1 MRHLLILFFAL
12 TTASAWTQVSEKYH
26 SPLSGFYR
34 AEDLFEKE
42 QYSAARKEFRLFAD
56 DYKGSKND
64 PFYIKAL
71 YYEGISALELFNND
85 AIDLLENFN
94 LDYPESIYK
103 HEISLRIGR
112 YYYQKKDYEKAI
124 EWFEKLERQDIE
136 AMNLD
141 EYYFKLGY
149 ANFHEKKYPA
159 AKSAFFE
166 VKESTGQYGAPGLY
180 YYSHICYLD
189 SSYQS
194 ALEGF
199 ERLMSD
205 PRFNT
210 VVPYYIT
217 QIYHMQ
223 GKYEEVVRF
232 DHSKLDSLK
241 PNERVEMNHIIGDSY
256 YRLKKYD
263 EAVPFL
269 EYYNEKANSTRDD
282 DYALAIAY
290 SKSSNCT
297 KAVSYFDK
305 VARVKDILGQ
315 IALYHA
321 GECYMNMD
329 QLVYARTAFEA
340 AAQLDMDPLIQEDA
354 LYNYAVLSYKL
365 DMNAYDEAVEALE
378 LYLTKYPDSKRKNVV
393 YEYLVNVYSSTKNYA
408 KALASLEKLPNKD
421 IKLKSAYQVIAFNRG
436 VELFLKSDYT
446 NALSAFELVDKYP
459 MSQDLSA
466 KATYWSAD
474 AYFQLKNYNQA
485 VKNYNAFLA
494 MPSTYLSGLRADAY
508 YNLGYAY
515 LALGDNY
522 SSQKLN
528 AFKEYLTAAKTV
540 DKRKKADVYMRI
552 ADEYY
557 TKGSADKKINDLAIE
572 NYKSALDLKSGNE
585 DQALY
590 YMARAY
596 GFGGSKED
604 KIKCLLDIINNY
616 SGSKYTQKAVQEV
629 ALTYYGA
636 GNYDKAERYFNQII
650 KDFPNSALVK
660 DAYHYIGDMAFKRGN
675 YEDAERYFRKVLN
688 EFTINDTTC
697 KREVAALAD
706 VYRKQQK
713 LSKIEHLS
721 KEFACADSISNQ
733 VEDEYFSLA
742 YELYKDSSYTKAL
755 AEFNTYLGKYPS
767 GKYSKEVLNYKAD
780 ILYQQKQ
787 EAEAIAIY
795 RTTLA
800 GPNDDFTELAAQ
812 RTAKYLF
819 NSGEREAALPYY
831 ERLEQVSS
839 RPDFLNNSRIGQ
851 MRCHFLL
858 ENFANAAEY
867 ANKVLAVQQ
876 SADIKLEGEYIKG
889 ISLAKS
895 DRFSEALASL
905 EYVVKNTTKITAAE
919 SKYMI
924 AEGYY
929 KKPDLT
935 KAETVVREL
944 LKMKPGYDY
953 WIAKA
958 LILQTRI
965 LIQKKDLF
973 QAENTIKSVI
983 DHYTVQDD
991 GIQTEAGELY
1001 DEIMQLKS
1009 QPKSITA
1016 PDNGTVIEIED
1027 KTGN

>member
-1 MRHLLILFFAL
+1 MRHILILFFVL
-12 TTASAWTQVSEKYH
+12 TAASAWTQVSEKYH
-26 SPLSGFYR
+26 SPLSNFYR

-42 QYSAARKEFRLFAD
+42 QFSAARKEFRVFAD
-56 DYKGSKND
+56 NYQGSKND

-71 YYEGISALELFNND
+71 YYEGVSALELFNND
-85 AIDLLENFN
+85 AISLLESFN
-94 LDYPESIYK
+94 REYPESIYK
-103 HEISLRIGR
+103 HDISLRIGR

-124 EWFEKLERQDIE
+124 EWFEKLERQDVE
-136 AMNLD
+136 ALNID

-166 VKESTGQYGAPGLY
+166 VKETTGQYGAPSLY

-189 SSYQS
+189 STYQS

-205 PRFNT
+205 ARFKT

-232 DHSKLDSLK
+232 APASLDSLK

-269 EYYNEKANSTRDD
+269 AYYNEKANSTRDD

-297 KAVSYFDK
+297 KAVAYFDK
-305 VARVKDILGQ
+305 VARIKDTLGQ

-321 GECYMNMD
+321 GECYMNMN
-329 QLVYARTAFEA
+329 QLVYARTAFDA
-340 AAQLDMDPLIQEDA
+340 AAQLEMDPLIQEDA
-354 LYNYAVLSYKL
+354 LFNYAILSYKL

-378 LYLTKYPDSKRKNVV
+378 LYLNKYPNSKRKNVV

-408 KALASLEKLPNKD
+408 KALASLDKLPVKD
-421 IKLKSAYQVIAFNRG
+421 VKLKSAYQVIAFNRG
-436 VELFLKSDYT
+436 VELLLKNDYT
-446 NALSAFELVDKYP
+446 NALSAFALVDKYP
-459 MSQDLSA
+459 MSQDVSA
-466 KATYWSAD
+466 KATFWTAD
-474 AYFQLKNYNQA
+474 TYFKMYKFEKA
-485 VKNYNAFLA
+485 ISNYNAFLA
-494 MPSTYLSGLRADAY
+494 MPTTYLTGLRADAY

-515 LALGDNY
+515 LAMGDDY
-522 SSQKLN
+522 ASQKLT
-528 AFKEYLTAAKTV
+528 AFKEYLTLAKATE
-540 DKRKKADVYMRI
+540 KRKKADASMRI

-557 TKGSADKKINDLAIE
+557 RTKQDKLAIE
-572 NYKSALDLKSGNE
+572 NYKLALDLKAGFE

-590 YMARAY
+590 YLARSY
-596 GFGGSKED
+596 GFSNMKDE
-604 KIKCLLDIINNY
+604 KIKALLDIINNY
-616 SGSKYTQKAVQEV
+616 KNSKYTQKAIQEV
-629 ALTYYGA
+629 ALTYYGTA
-636 GNYDKAERYFNQII
+636 NFDKAERYFKQII
-650 KDFPNSALVK
+650 SDYPNSSLVK
-660 DAYHYIGDMAFKRGN
+660 DAYHYLGDMAFKRGN
-675 YEDAERYFRKVLN
+675 YDEAEKNFRKVLN
-688 EFTINDTTC
+688 EFAINDTTC

-713 LSKIEHLS
+713 LTKIENLA
-721 KEFACADSISNQ
+721 KEYACADSISNQ

-742 YELYKDSSYTKAL
+742 YDLYKDSLYPKAL
-755 AEFNTYLGKYPS
+755 AEFNNYLGKYPT
-767 GKYSKEVLNYKAD
+767 GKYQKEVLFYKAD
-780 ILYQQKQ
+780 ILYLQKQ
-787 EAEAIAIY
+787 EAEAVAIY
-795 RTTLA
+795 KQLLV
-800 GPNDDFTELAAQ
+800 GQNDDYTEIGAQ
-812 RTAKYLF
+812 RTAKFLF

-831 ERLEQVSS
+831 ERLEQVTS
-839 RPDFLNNSRIGQ
+839 RPDFLNNARIGQ
-851 MRCHFLL
+851 MRCHFIL
-858 ENFANAAEY
+858 ENWANAAQF
-867 ANKVLAVQQ
+867 ATKVLAVQQ
-876 SADIKLEGEYIKG
+876 TTEVKLESEYIKG
-889 ISLAKS
+889 LSLAQI
-895 DRFSEALASL
+895 DRFTEAIPSL
-905 EYVVKNTTKITAAE
+905 EFVVKNTTKVTAAE
-919 SKYMI
+919 CKYTL

-935 KAETVVREL
+935 KSESTIREL

-991 GIQTEAGELY
+991 GIISEASDLY

-1027 KTGN
+1027 KSGN